1 MQNWISKWS
10 RIEVRFAAVVLAITL
25 IFATLFVE
33 PVLVRVFGTP
43 LRLSYQSDVAT
54 AGVDVYATLS
64 ITQVPFDELPMSL
77 QEIYAM
83 DDFDAAIER
92 FSDQTYYITL
102 REVDGVH
109 VRDEVVLTPV
119 STPYITATFDWFLT
133 DRNHIWNDNDDW
145 QDRYLGIT
153 LQLET
158 VQRFVLPADISASQ
172 RQAIVQGTATAI
184 YHLYQ
189 NKLYL
194 IHPLG

>member
-1 MQNWISKWS
+1 MQNWISKFS

-25 IFATLFVE
+25 IFATLFIE

-43 LRLSYQSDVAT
+43 LRLSYQSDVVSP
-54 AGVDVYATLS
+54 GVDVYATLS
-64 ITQVPFDELPMSL
+64 ITQVPFGELPMSL

-92 FSDQTYYITL
+92 FRNQTYYITL
-102 REVDGVH
+102 REVDGIY
-109 VRDEVVLTPV
+109 VRDQVVLTPL
-119 STPYITATFDWFLT
+119 SALYITASFDWFLT
-133 DRNHIWNDNDDW
+133 DRNHIWNDNDAW

-153 LQLET
+153 LQLDT
-158 VQRFVLPADISASQ
+158 VQRFVLPPDISAAQ
-172 RQAIVQGTATAI
+172 RQAIEQGTATAL

-194 IHPLG
+194 ITPLG